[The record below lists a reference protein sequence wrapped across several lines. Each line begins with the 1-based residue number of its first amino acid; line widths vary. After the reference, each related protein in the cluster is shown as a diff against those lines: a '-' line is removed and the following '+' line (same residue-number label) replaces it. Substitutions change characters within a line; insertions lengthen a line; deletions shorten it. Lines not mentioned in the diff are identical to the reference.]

1 MLSWSLVSLIQIITS
16 ALGGNGLLFSFII
29 STFSR
34 LIIYF
39 FITFRNSV
47 IFLVAVDLE
56 ASGAS
61 DNKPLSIGLIKFWK
75 NYLLSPNS
83 SMSKKFNNEHKSL

>member
-1 MLSWSLVSLIQIITS
+1 MITS
-16 ALGGNGLLFSFII
+16 ALGGSGLLLSFII

-39 FITFRNSV
+39 FITFLNSV
-47 IFLVAVDLE
+47 IFLVAAFLE
-56 ASGAS
+56 ASAAS
-61 DNKPLSIGLIKFWK
+61 DNKPLSIGTIKFCQ

-83 SMSKKFNNEHKSL
+83 SISRKFNKEHKSRYEF